1 MLLTKKKMKEIFLN
15 KDGIKDKKKKQ
26 HYVKL
31 LSSGGGQ
38 RVSLQHDLDQVS
50 FYAPLSK
57 PFEAIFKVFWRDKF
71 EETGADLQ

>member
-15 KDGIKDKKKKQ
+15 KDGIKDKKKNKKQ

-38 RVSLQHDLDQVS
+38 RGSIQHDLD
-50 FYAPLSK
+50 
-57 PFEAIFKVFWRDKF
+57 
-71 EETGADLQ
+71 